1 MAEEHGTAT
10 DWVLRAAAVLGAG
23 LAGWWAK
30 RRVPKAREADRTEEL
45 ERGLQDLRRE
55 HAEVR
60 RIVSEL
66 QATVESYDARIV
78 RERLTSQDV
87 QRELS
92 IVRQAINAL
101 TQAVERLTALVPQ
114 K

>member
-1 MAEEHGTAT
+1 MAEETNVERWIMAGI
-10 DWVLRAAAVLGAG
+10 AG
-23 LAGWWAK
+23 LFTSIAAIWAK

-45 ERGLQDLRRE
+45 ERGMQDLRRE